1 MQSILQYRK
10 LRTDLPS
17 SQCSSNRQDKESLNL
32 GQNEQHILVEWGT
45 SIDSSHPRNWSL
57 FYKIW
62 VCALVSMNVF
72 ALDWC
77 SAADSQAS
85 TKIATEFGVSRR
97 IESIGS
103 ALFVFGIA
111 SGALFAGPITE
122 TVGRNPVYI
131 GGRIVHLVFILG
143 TALAQNITTQ
153 LFCRFFAG
161 IGASTILAIHGAS
174 IADLFGQEGRSLA
187 WPLVALWSFLGTSF
201 PPIVGGWIAQ
211 STKISWRW
219 TDWIAVLMSATTF
232 VITIFC
238 LPETFAPILLKW
250 KASKIRKNTGNKNY
264 IAPIESQSSFSKR
277 LITNLNRA
285 LIMST
290 REYIV
295 ILLGIWL
302 VAVYIVVFGFLSGMN
317 VLFGKTY
324 MFSRGYIGTSFAA
337 IAVGVILNT
346 MFSYYIAYQ
355 HRTRTEKWKIENSS
369 DSRLPPEYRLLSA
382 FPVALSFPVSL
393 FWLGWTNYNSISVWS
408 GLGAVALFG
417 FSWAGIY
424 VSVYHYIFDT
434 YSIYAGSALASITCA
449 RYLFGGGIQII
460 SEDMWGTLG
469 VQWTCTLLGCLAT
482 ILVPIPFV
490 LYVMGERIRRISKF
504 AGERLSAKKDNSNN
518 EKPVV

>member
-1 MQSILQYRK
+1 MQSILQYRR
-10 LRTDLPS
+10 LRSDPPLTQCPS
-17 SQCSSNRQDKESLNL
+17 YRHEIDSSNLGPNEHIYVDWDSSL
-32 GQNEQHILVEWGT
+32 
-45 SIDSSHPRNWSL
+45 DPSHPRNWTL
-57 FYKIW
+57 AYRIW

-85 TKIATEFGVSRR
+85 TKISSEFVVSRR

-131 GGRIVHLVFILG
+131 GGRLIHLIFILG
-143 TALAQNITTQ
+143 TALAQNISTQ
-153 LFCRFFAG
+153 LICRFFAG

-187 WPLVALWSFLGTSF
+187 WPFVALWSFLGTSF
-201 PPIVGGWIAQ
+201 SPIVGAWIAQ
-211 STKISWRW
+211 STTVSWRW
-219 TDWIAVLMSATTF
+219 TDWIAVIMSAITF
-232 VITIFC
+232 MITIIW

-250 KASKIRKNTGNKNY
+250 KASKIRKTTGNKNF

-277 LITNLNRA
+277 LIINLNRA

-295 ILLGIWL
+295 ILLGLWL
-302 VAVYIVVFGFLSGMN
+302 IVVYIVVFGFVSGMN

-324 MFSRGYIGTSFAA
+324 SFSQGLVGTSFAA

-346 MFSYYIAYQ
+346 MLSHYFAYQ
-355 HRTRTEKWKIENSS
+355 HHNRTEKLRNETSS

-382 FPVALSFPVSL
+382 FPVAFSLPISL
-393 FWLGWTNYNSISVWS
+393 FWLGWTNYDSISPWS

-424 VSVYHYIFDT
+424 VSIYHYIFDT
-434 YSIYAGSALASITCA
+434 YSIYAGSALASITCG
-449 RYLFGGGIQII
+449 RYLFAGGIQII
-460 SEDMWGTLG
+460 SEDMWGALG
-469 VQWTCTLLGCLAT
+469 VHWTCTLLGCIAT
-482 ILVPIPFV
+482 ILVPVPFI
-490 LYVMGERIRRISKF
+490 LYIMGERIRKSSKF
-504 AGERLSAKKDNSNN
+504 ASESLPKNDDSST
-518 EKPVV
+518 EKHVA

>member
-10 LRTDLPS
+10 LRSDLPS
-17 SQCSSNRQDKESLNL
+17 TPFSSYGQGSESSNLS
-32 GQNEQHILVEWGT
+32 QNEQYTFVEWD
-45 SIDSSHPRNWSL
+45 SSQDSSHPRNWSL
-57 FYKIW
+57 SYKIW

-85 TKIATEFGVSRR
+85 TKIASEFGVSLR

-131 GGRIVHLVFILG
+131 VGRIFHLIFILG
-143 TALAQNITTQ
+143 TALAQNIMTQ

-161 IGASTILAIHGAS
+161 VGASTILAIHGAS

-187 WPLVALWSFLGTSF
+187 WPFVALWSFLGTSF
-201 PPIVGGWIAQ
+201 PPIVGAWIAQ
-211 STKISWRW
+211 STNISWRW
-219 TDWIAVLMSATTF
+219 TDWIAVMMSATTF

-250 KASKIRKNTGNKNY
+250 KASKIRKSTGNKRY

-277 LITNLNRA
+277 LIINLNRA

-324 MFSRGYIGTSFAA
+324 RFSRGFIGTSFSA

-346 MFSYYIAYQ
+346 MLSHYFANQ
-355 HRTRTEKWKIENSS
+355 HRIRTEKWKIENSR

-382 FPVALSFPVSL
+382 FPVAFSFPISL
-393 FWLGWTNYNSISVWS
+393 FWLGWTNYNSVSPWS

-469 VQWTCTLLGCLAT
+469 AQWTCTLLGCLAT
-482 ILVPIPFV
+482 ILVPVPFI
-490 LYVMGERIRRISKF
+490 LYIMGERIRKVSKF
-504 AGERLSAKKDNSNN
+504 ASERLPTKNDDSSN
-518 EKPVV
+518 EKQV